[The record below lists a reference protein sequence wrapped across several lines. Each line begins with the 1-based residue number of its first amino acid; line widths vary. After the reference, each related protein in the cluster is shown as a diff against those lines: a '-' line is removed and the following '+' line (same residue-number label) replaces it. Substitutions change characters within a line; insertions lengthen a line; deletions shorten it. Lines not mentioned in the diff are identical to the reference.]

1 MLFWITLLGIFL
13 VDQASK
19 ILIMSALFL
28 NQSIP
33 VITNVFHITYIRN
46 PGAAFGLMA
55 YKTTFFIVVSLLVVL
70 GIILFYRKYGGKG
83 AMPAALGL
91 IAGGA
96 LGNLVDR
103 VRFGEVIDFL
113 DFRVWPVFNL
123 ADSAIV
129 VGAGLLVILFWRLEE
144 KPDGK
149 Q

>member
-1 MLFWITLLGIFL
+1 MLFWLTFL
-13 VDQASK
+13 AVFLADQASK
-19 ILIMSALFL
+19 MFILGNMFL

-55 YKTTFFIVVSLLVVL
+55 HRTSFFIAVSILVIL
-70 GIILFYRKYGGKG
+70 GIIFFYKKYGGKG
-83 AMPAALGL
+83 KGALPATLGL

-96 LGNLVDR
+96 LGNMVDR
-103 VRFGEVIDFL
+103 VRFGEVIDFI

-129 VGAGLLVILFWRLEE
+129 IGAGLLVIVFWKLE
-144 KPDGK
+144 GK
-149 Q
+149 A

>member
-1 MLFWITLLGIFL
+1 MLFWLTFL
-13 VDQASK
+13 AVFLADQASK
-19 ILIMSALFL
+19 MFIMGNMFL

-55 YKTTFFIVVSLLVVL
+55 YRTSFFIAVSILVVL
-70 GIILFYRKYGGKG
+70 GIIVFYKKYGGKG
-83 AMPAALGL
+83 TVQVTLGL

-103 VRFGEVIDFL
+103 VRFGEVVDFL

-129 VGAGLLVILFWRLEE
+129 VGAALLVLVFWRLE
-144 KPDGK
+144 GK
-149 Q
+149 T